1 MIKHTGNGLGSDPL
15 PWGASWEVYMGEP
28 NQIITFEHKLTSFS
42 KFTRIFLYFF
52 SDSEIKMYN
61 CDTL

>member
-42 KFTRIFLYFF
+42 KFTSYFF
-52 SDSEIKMYN
+52 SDSDKKIYN
-61 CDTL
+61 CVTL